1 MALTPGTGSNSG
13 MGLRPR
19 RKWDKWTR
27 WMVTSEC
34 QTACGGHDSRT
45 NQNVPCVT
53 RGRHGKDLRSG
64 PPPLIKD
71 IILRGAWKRPG
82 AVDRSAY
89 MIVVQINALFYS

>member
-1 MALTPGTGSNSG
+1 MALTPGTGSNNG

-34 QTACGGHDSRT
+34 QTTCGGHESWT

-71 IILRGAWKRPG
+71 RIPRGARKRLG
-82 AVDRSAY
+82 VVDRSAC
-89 MIVVQINALFYS
+89 MIAV